1 MLVKLNQQQINEL
14 SKPANGSGGFQSR
27 LEKILDL

>member
-14 SKPANGSGGFQSR
+14 SKPANGRFQSR